1 MINVCACMGPQ
12 GNDSECPCKMKA
24 KGLQPTGWTEEE
36 KERLTYALSKMYEWE
51 KNDDICEG

>member
-1 MINVCACMGPQ
+1 MGPQ
-12 GNDSECPCKMKA
+12 GNDPECPCKMRA
-24 KGLQPTGWTEEE
+24 KGLQSTGWTEEE